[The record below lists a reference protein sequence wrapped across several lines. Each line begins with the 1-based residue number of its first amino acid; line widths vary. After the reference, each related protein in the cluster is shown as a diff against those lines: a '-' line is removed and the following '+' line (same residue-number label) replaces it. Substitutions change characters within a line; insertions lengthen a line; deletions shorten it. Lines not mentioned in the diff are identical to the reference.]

1 MILGRP
7 SVDIL
12 LLEATKRWIL
22 ADGDDFSV
30 VCFFGQTVDEL
41 ELELVTSKRE

>member
-12 LLEATKRWIL
+12 LLEATKQWML
-22 ADGDDFSV
+22 VDVNEFSV
-30 VCFFGQTVDEL
+30 VCFFGQTVE
-41 ELELVTSKRE
+41 